1 MRKGALQRPSGAL
14 GVRCGMLTPPET
26 RRVQPPPPRGRCCV
40 YPYRATHPFQ
50 RPCLVTQVAEKRVPL
65 SGAGALRTCRPTN
78 ALSKA
83 SVKWIR
89 PKALIQKQIVLAVNC
104 ERAVA

>member
-1 MRKGALQRPSGAL
+1 MKPGALQRPSGAL

-50 RPCLVTQVAEKRVPL
+50 RPCLVTQATVKRMPFWVP
-65 SGAGALRTCRPTN
+65 GALRTLPNLTHQMETYR
-78 ALSKA
+78 
-83 SVKWIR
+83 
-89 PKALIQKQIVLAVNC
+89 
-104 ERAVA
+104 